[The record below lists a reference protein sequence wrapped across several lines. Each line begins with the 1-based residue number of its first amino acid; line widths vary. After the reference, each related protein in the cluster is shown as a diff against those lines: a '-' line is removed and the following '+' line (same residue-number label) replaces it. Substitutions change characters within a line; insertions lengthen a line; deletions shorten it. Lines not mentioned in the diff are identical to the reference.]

1 MYHMSFGHGM
11 KLVTEQCVCSGES
24 DQVCKTCVNEL
35 VQRILWTGVP
45 LVEAAHMVD
54 RELWVMELWQ

>member
-1 MYHMSFGHGM
+1 MDP
-11 KLVTEQCVCSGES
+11 EES
-24 DQVCKTCVNEL
+24 DCNCDVENEQVCKTCMDET

-54 RELWVMELWQ
+54 MELWAVEVWR